1 MSGIYLCIS
10 TGYIWHSALPSGYSH
25 MKETGFYQRGNHLGA
40 VYLAKKGVWLW
51 RCVSHLINP
60 PEDSGKWVH
69 IIPRPA
75 ASVSNCRLFFI
86 LPALKVGG
94 RRTGSAWRPLGE
106 SLEQIHIEYSTR
118 FPGRISPVVYGSREV
133 LFALDDERL
142 YQAD

>member
-1 MSGIYLCIS
+1 MGAHHTKTSG
-10 TGYIWHSALPSGYSH
+10 
-25 MKETGFYQRGNHLGA
+25 QREQL
-40 VYLAKKGVWLW
+40 
-51 RCVSHLINP
+51 SP
-60 PEDSGKWVH
+60 
-69 IIPRPA
+69 
-75 ASVSNCRLFFI
+75 FFI

-118 FPGRISPVVYGSREV
+118 FPGRISPVVYRSREV